1 MRKNEKS
8 HILVYNSKRK
18 KEYGGIENESN
29 IIARYKRGWK
39 KR

>member
-1 MRKNEKS
+1 MKNLTFYYT
-8 HILVYNSKRK
+8 IVNVK